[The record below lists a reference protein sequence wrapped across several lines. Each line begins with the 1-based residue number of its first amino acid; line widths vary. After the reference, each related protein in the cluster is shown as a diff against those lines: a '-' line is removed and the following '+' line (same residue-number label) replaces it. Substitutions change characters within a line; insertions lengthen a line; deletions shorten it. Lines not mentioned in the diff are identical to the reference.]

1 VTQTL
6 VSKAVILARGLGTR
20 MRREDGSARLSGD
33 QAAAAEAGS
42 KALMPVGSRPFLDYV
57 LSALADAG
65 LTEACLVVGPGP
77 HPLRDRYNKDI
88 VPRRLRI
95 AFAVQERP
103 LGTADALAAAES
115 FTGGEEFLALNSD
128 NYYPLS
134 AYAALRALEGP
145 GFPAFRRRTLT
156 GEGLI
161 PAERVGQFALVLLDG
176 DGNLQRIVEKPDAAA
191 RAALHDES
199 LVSMNCWRFSPAI
212 FRACR
217 SIPLSPRGELELPQ
231 AVQYA
236 VTRLG
241 ERLRAVP
248 CEEPVLDLSTRA
260 DVSAVAERLR
270 NIPVRL

>member
-1 VTQTL
+1 MSSL
-6 VSKAVILARGLGTR
+6 SKAVILARGLGTR
-20 MRREDGSARLSGD
+20 MRREDGSARLSRE
-33 QAAAAEAGS
+33 QAVAAQTGA
-42 KALMPVGSRPFLDYV
+42 KALMPVGSRPFLDHV

-65 LTEACLVVGPGP
+65 LTQVCLVVGPGP
-77 HPLRDRYNKDI
+77 QPLRERYNKDI

-134 AYAALRALEGP
+134 AYAALRALEGSGLP
-145 GFPAFRRRTLT
+145 VFRRRTLT
-156 GEGLI
+156 EVGLI
-161 PAERVGQFALVLLDG
+161 PAERVAQFALVKLDG
-176 DGNLQRIVEKPDAAA
+176 EGCLENIVEKPDAAA
-191 RAALHDES
+191 AAALDDES
-199 LVSMNCWRFSPAI
+199 LVSMNCWRFSSAI

-217 SIPLSPRGELELPQ
+217 AIPLSPRGELELPQ

-236 VTRLG
+236 VSRLG
-241 ERLRAVP
+241 ERFRAVP

-260 DVSAVAERLR
+260 DVSVVAERLR